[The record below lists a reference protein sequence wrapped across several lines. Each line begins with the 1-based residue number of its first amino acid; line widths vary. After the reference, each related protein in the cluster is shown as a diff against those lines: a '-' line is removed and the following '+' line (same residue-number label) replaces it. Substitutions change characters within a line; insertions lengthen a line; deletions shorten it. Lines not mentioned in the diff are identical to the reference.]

1 MNYYI
6 GADLG
11 TSGLKFLLVD
21 AKGEILNSVTKNYDV
36 SYPNPG
42 WSEQNPEDWWPAFV
56 GGIGEL
62 TKTLIQKASSVRC
75 IVLLNKKALIRE

>member
-11 TSGLKFLLVD
+11 TSGLKLLLVD
-21 AKGEILNSVTKNYDV
+21 AGGVILNSVTKNYDV

-42 WSEQNPEDWWPAFV
+42 WSEQNPEVWWTAFEAGV
-56 GGIGEL
+56 GEL
-62 TKTLIQKASSVRC
+62 LTGFDKSCVILLQKSFVFHFQ
-75 IVLLNKKALIRE
+75 L